1 MSCLRSRT
9 QRYEFRTFIPRGE
22 GDSVVSHS
30 VPEEDVLAA
39 MKIIEDTDPA
49 LIRSEYEMEDP
60 EPGKPAIRF
69 IRKDSEGNIRV
80 I

>member
-1 MSCLRSRT
+1 M
-9 QRYEFRTFIPRGE
+9 
-22 GDSVVSHS
+22 VSHS

-39 MKIIEDTDPA
+39 MKIIEATDPA
-49 LIRSEYEMEDP
+49 LIRAEYEMEDP

-69 IRKDSEGNIRV
+69 IKKDSEGNISV